1 VREPDHEPIVGDA
14 DKRGGQPGIGVALAA
29 VVERFSVDLKLRV
42 ILVTT
47 RAALRHAGGDPA
59 QAEAIVERGR
69 SLLEGL
75 ASEEDGPDPAA
86 IDTARAELDGL
97 LDT

>member
-1 VREPDHEPIVGDA
+1 M
-14 DKRGGQPGIGVALAA
+14 
-29 VVERFSVDLKLRV
+29 ERSSVDLKLRV

-69 SLLEGL
+69 SLLESL
-75 ASEEDGPDPAA
+75 ESEDGGPDRAA
-86 IDTARAELDGL
+86 IEGARAELDGL
-97 LDT
+97 LGT